1 MRRVISLTILV
12 LVAGIFAPSSA
23 QSERRPVSAK
33 FDEYGAI
40 NSEDLSAR
48 LDNFAT
54 QLQNQPGSTAYIFA
68 YAPEESA
75 KGILGIAKDYLVNTR
90 GLVADRIKTV
100 YGGRNDVLSEPRVQL
115 FITPPGAARP
125 KPQKFT
131 PNLETFRGLF
141 SEKEA
146 YDVDRRESLTEE
158 ESKKLKFPVLQDE
171 MSGPSVP
178 YVTHES
184 LAEVLKQQKTAVA
197 YIVAYNAQES
207 PPGAW
212 QRIAQREVR
221 YLKDRGVEASR
232 LKIIYG
238 GNKKEQTVQ
247 LWVSPADAAPP
258 VSDAGP
264 EQLPAKAVSLDEY
277 SDSDLGYSGVERQA
291 FKRLAEV
298 LRQFPTA
305 RACVVVTF
313 GTYEETSEAAE
324 PPIVDEEP
332 AEPDQ
337 STEPEAEPEPEPADV
352 AKLVENWKDELAA
365 KYKIG
370 ADRFVVLFTR
380 NDGFVNNMMEM
391 WVVPPGAA
399 LPIPEGEPAPA
410 ETPTTVPTP
419 AVAVNAPLV
428 KRDPEMGGVLGLSQ
442 AREIGSQ
449 RLLNVIKN

>member
-1 MRRVISLTILV
+1 MLRLHILTLLV
-12 LVAGIFAPSSA
+12 LFVGVFAPAPA
-23 QSERRPVSAK
+23 QTQSRPVSTK

-68 YAPEESA
+68 YSPEESA
-75 KGILGIAKDYLVNTR
+75 KGILGIAKDYLVNSR

-146 YDVDRRESLTEE
+146 YDVDRREFLTEE
-158 ESKKLKFPVLQDE
+158 ESKKLKFPVLEDE

-197 YIVAYNAQES
+197 YIVAYNAEES
-207 PPGAW
+207 APGAW

-221 YLKDRGVEASR
+221 YLQDRGVEASR

-264 EQLPAKAVSLDEY
+264 EQLPAKAVSLDEC

-305 RACVVVTF
+305 RACLVVTF

-337 STEPEAEPEPEPADV
+337 STQPEAEPEPEPADV
-352 AKLVENWKDELAA
+352 AKLVEKWKDELAA

-370 ADRFVVLFTR
+370 ADRFVVLFAHS
-380 NDGFVNNMMEM
+380 DGFSNNMLET

-399 LPIPEGEPAPA
+399 LPNPEGEPAA
-410 ETPTTVPTP
+410 DTPTTVPPAP
-419 AVAVNAPLV
+419 AVAVNVTSAKGDLE
-428 KRDPEMGGVLGLSQ
+428 KRGILGLLQ
-442 AREIGSQ
+442 AKEIM
-449 RLLNVIKN
+449 KH